1 MKILPAQRLSLLF
14 RSLISLVFF
23 FIFFTFFNLVFQKT
37 ALAFCNVIHV
47 FYGPGVYIEN
57 NCPSGGGCHA
67 LPGNNYKYEVDCYAD
82 GNAQETVSEGTHG
95 DCSCSGGEEKPLNGI
110 VLLPDGVTRWLAEEP
125 TDCSYDKGAGGRG
138 GNVTSS
144 VGSLSWVWDD
154 TNKLWFYNISSAPD
168 GTVTSTLTPP
178 TACGYTCDY
187 SFVWDSADWTEV
199 PNSKSLTCSTTFN
212 HDSTRGELI
221 AHVLKPIPQPKPNLT
236 VSDLAVNPSDPELN
250 GAHTVTANVVND
262 GKVDINNTQFNN
274 QIYLDGSA
282 TAISGKDISINTL
295 SKNGTTTITF
305 TELQIATAGNHTYKV
320 CTDTGN
326 TIDESNEN
334 QSDNCAEVTFEIEA
348 VRVWGNIYFAQ
359 DIGDCPDDPQVFV
372 LTQKQSWKTSIEEI
386 VSVTLYRGDTIIGT
400 VESTDSDG
408 QTKYNFDNYLIPYSD
423 ASSHS
428 ISPKMKEQDF
438 DILYKACTLP
448 PKSFLA
454 EQSVSG
460 PSVGS
465 VYPLQDDIV
474 MYTVETNKWFQAF
487 NGGVHFNSDLS
498 VNVLDRFALIGK
510 ADDPPHNKLANYNVG
525 GLVSSGGSV
534 VITGGKACMQ
544 DFDWQASELNRN
556 LENPYNSKFFG
567 LIQSPDWQETGT
579 TITNID
585 FTKPAFSDEPS
596 ISIDLTNG
604 YKQETSGGKQYNA
617 FVFAAKKSG
626 ATIYIDNDIIA
637 NNPDKITLIIISN
650 GNIVIDPSVTT
661 IDAAL
666 FAAGTITFTS
676 NGKDLD
682 VPIIVTGGVYAGN
695 INFNRDLK
703 DIPQYIDLAAERVL
717 YNPAMIALSNNP
729 GMHESIKITNS
740 YWVLTD

>member
-1 MKILPAQRLSLLF
+1 MCFGGPSYQ
-14 RSLISLVFF
+14 
-23 FIFFTFFNLVFQKT
+23 
-37 ALAFCNVIHV
+37 
-47 FYGPGVYIEN
+47 FYLE
-57 NCPSGGGCHA
+57 
-67 LPGNNYKYEVDCYAD
+67 DC
-82 GNAQETVSEGTHG
+82 S
-95 DCSCSGGEEKPLNGI
+95 DCSCDDSTPDLNGV
-110 VLLPDGVTRWLAEEP
+110 VLLPDGVTRWLADGT
-125 TDCSYDKGAGGRG
+125 TDCAYTNGTGNRGRG
-138 GNVTSS
+138 GSVSS
-144 VGSLSWVWDD
+144 SAGNLSWVWDD
-154 TNKLWFYNISSAPD
+154 TNKLWLYRISSAPT
-168 GTVTSTLTPP
+168 GSVTSTLDPP
-178 TACGYTCDY
+178 TTCGYTCAG
-187 SFVWDSADWTEV
+187 SFVWDADWNEIPGSRV
-199 PNSKSLTCSTTFN
+199 EGDPCSATF
-212 HDSTRGELI
+212 DYDDTKGYTI
-221 AHVLKPIPQPKPNLT
+221 AHVLKPSPIKPNLT
-236 VSDLAVNPSDPELN
+236 VQGVQVKDPSNPELN
-250 GAHTVTANVVND
+250 EVHTVTANIVNDDVVNISD
-262 GKVDINNTQFNN
+262 SFVTKL
-274 QIYLDGSA
+274 YLDV
-282 TAISGKDISINTL
+282 KDDDHEVGES
-295 SKNGTTTITF
+295 TIASLDKKQDKEF
-305 TELQIATAGNHTYKV
+305 KVADLKIATPGAHTYYV
-320 CTDTGN
+320 CTDTGGV
-326 TIDESNEN
+326 IAESDEN
-334 QSDNCAEVTFEIEA
+334 DNCAEVTFEIEA
-348 VRVWGNIYFAQ
+348 VRVWGNIYFTQ
-359 DIGDCPDDPQVFV
+359 DIGDCPSDPQVFV
-372 LTQKQSWKTSIEEI
+372 LTKEPSWSSFIENEE
-386 VSVTLYRGDTIIGT
+386 VLVTLDNTKT
-400 VESTDSDG
+400 VRSARSGG

-423 ASSHS
+423 DLPSHS
-428 ISPKMKEQDF
+428 ISAVMETPGLNN
-438 DILYKACTLP
+438 LYKTCKYP

-454 EQSVSG
+454 KQSVSG

-474 MYTVETNKWFQAF
+474 MYTVETNNWFQAF
-487 NGGVHFNSDLS
+487 NGGVHFNSVLS
-498 VNVLDRFALIGK
+498 VSVPTGATLIGK
-510 ADDPPHNKLANYNVG
+510 ANDNPPKLANFNAA
-525 GLVSSGGSV
+525 GLVSSNDSI
-534 VITGGKACMQ
+534 VITGGNACMQ
-544 DFDWQASELNRN
+544 DFDWQAENLNRN